1 MDLFTLLIIGWI
13 LKKIFGNK
21 KKAEQKKQAQRKA
34 MDEAFSA
41 NAYRTATPR
50 PAQTML
56 PPLSGLHD
64 LPAAPKA
71 TVAPAMTVAQPLVH
85 THLAPDCDEHDRS
98 GSLGVTT
105 QEGKDAC
112 HEDQLAPVN
121 APRPTISFPKEE
133 PGLQLDWS
141 GENMVKAFVMQEVLT
156 RPCDRR
162 RRA

>member
-1 MDLFTLLIIGWI
+1 MDLFTLLFIGWI

-41 NAYRTATPR
+41 NASRTATPK

-64 LPAAPKA
+64 APAAPKV
-71 TVAPAMTVAQPLVH
+71 TMAPTVAQPQVH
-85 THLAPDCDEHDRS
+85 THLAPDCDEHDRT
-98 GSLGVTT
+98 GSLGVKTL
-105 QEGKDAC
+105 EGKDAC

-121 APRPTISFPKEE
+121 VPRPTISFPKEE

-141 GENMVKAFVMQEVLT
+141 GDSMVKAFVMQEVLT

>member
-1 MDLFTLLIIGWI
+1 MDLFTLLFIGWI
-13 LKKIFGNK
+13 LKKIFANK

-41 NAYRTATPR
+41 NASRTATPK

-64 LPAAPKA
+64 TPAAPKV
-71 TVAPAMTVAQPLVH
+71 TMAPTVAQPQVH
-85 THLAPDCDEHDRS
+85 THLAPDCDEHDRT
-98 GSLGVTT
+98 GSLGVKTL
-105 QEGKDAC
+105 EGKDTC

-141 GENMVKAFVMQEVLT
+141 GDSMVKAFVMQEVLT